1 MPMNLFATERGSTWG
16 LVPLRAVVGFTFVM
30 HGGLKLFTMGIAG
43 TTAMMAQMG
52 VPFPQVNAVMVTGIE
67 ILGGLAIVLGLFTRV
82 AGALLAC
89 DMLGVILI
97 VKLRSGFFAPRGLEL
112 ELALLGACL
121 TLALMG
127 PGGVSIDRTRRRG
140 LSL

>member
-1 MPMNLFATERGSTWG
+1 MNLFGKERGSAWG
-16 LVPLRAVVGFTFVM
+16 LVPLRGVVGFTFVM
-30 HGGLKLFTMGIAG
+30 HGWLKFHSMGIAG
-43 TTAMMAQMG
+43 TTAMMTQMG
-52 VPFPQVNAVMVTGIE
+52 VPLPQVNAVMVTGIE

-97 VKLRSGFFAPRGLEL
+97 VKLRSGFFAPRGFEL

-127 PGGVSIDRTRRRG
+127 SGGMSIDKARQRG